1 MTDDQSPS
9 NMVRDTERPTT
20 PSLPTPVG
28 SKTPPTISS
37 KRLLDKPD
45 TMSAV
50 QRATEAMEADALNRR
65 LKEIENA
72 GRQRDR
78 TPGRS
83 PSRKRQRVYG
93 DR

>member
-1 MTDDQSPS
+1 MANDSAAPLEIDTTD
-9 NMVRDTERPTT
+9 RPHT

-28 SKTPPTISS
+28 SKTPPTISA
-37 KRLLDKPD
+37 KRFALPEEGV
-45 TMSAV
+45 SAM

-65 LKEIENA
+65 LREIENA

>member
-1 MTDDQSPS
+1 MANGTTAPS
-9 NMVRDTERPTT
+9 TVDPIDRPLT
-20 PSLPTPVG
+20 PTLPTPVG
-28 SKTPPTISS
+28 SKTPPTITS
-37 KRLLDKPD
+37 KRFAGRDGN
-45 TMSAV
+45 MSAV

-65 LKEIENA
+65 LKEFDHA
-72 GRQRDR
+72 GRQRER

>member
-1 MTDDQSPS
+1 MSDLQLSS
-9 NMVRDTERPTT
+9 NLLTTAERPTT

-37 KRLLDKPD
+37 KRLLDKPES
-45 TMSAV
+45 MSAV

-65 LKEIENA
+65 LKEIETA

-83 PSRKRQRVYG
+83 PSRKRQRLYG

>member
-1 MTDDQSPS
+1 MADNQISSDLL
-9 NMVRDTERPTT
+9 DTAARPRT

-28 SKTPPTISS
+28 SKTPPTIST
-37 KRLLDKPD
+37 KRFLDRPE
-45 TMSAV
+45 TTSAV
-50 QRATEAMEADALNRR
+50 QRATEAMEADALQRR
-65 LKEIENA
+65 LREIENA
-72 GRQRDR
+72 GRPRDR

>member
-1 MTDDQSPS
+1 MDDDQITSDLL
-9 NMVRDTERPTT
+9 DTAERPRT

-37 KRLLDKPD
+37 KRLLDRPE